1 MESLSK
7 FVSHSLIPAI
17 HPTAEDMAM
26 GAVDFTAEHPLE
38 NSTIWPSSI
47 STILPTS
54 APLNATVGQRI
65 LDAVRVVVPT
75 VVDFVVPTA
84 TPVPPVYAGIPTD
97 VPAVH
102 GSEPI
107 LPVDVHVDLYPQVV
121 SKVFLCKQK
130 KNSN

>member
-1 MESLSK
+1 MEFLAK
-7 FVSHSLIPAI
+7 FTGHSLIPVI

-38 NSTIWPSSI
+38 NSTLVPSNI
-47 STILPTS
+47 STISPTP

-75 VVDFVVPTA
+75 VVDFVAPTA
-84 TPVPPVYAGIPTD
+84 TPVPPVYAGTPSD
-97 VPAVH
+97 VPL
-102 GSEPI
+102 GYGGEQL

-121 SKVFLCKQK
+121 TKVFLQG
-130 KNSN
+130 NSS